1 MKRMFVK
8 SLLMSLFMLVLA
20 ISGSLHAA
28 GVKVSKRMYGKTK
41 TGEKV
46 HEYTLKNKNDITVR
60 LITYGAT
67 MTSLVTPDRDGNLAD
82 IVLGYDDISGYESDP
97 IFSGC
102 IVGRFANRIS
112 NASFELE
119 GKKYELA
126 QNFQGGHH
134 LHGGEVGFNAR
145 IWNSKIIKQSNGSG
159 VAFTLV
165 SPDGEEGYPGRLEV
179 RVKYLLNDNNDLTI
193 DYWASTDKTTHINL
207 TQHSY
212 YNLAGH
218 DSGNVHGH
226 FVRLYCDHY
235 LPVDEHGVPTGEIK
249 SVEGTEFDFRDG
261 ARIDRKVGD
270 GRYDHNYVLATQR
283 PEKPILL
290 ARISEGTSGRG
301 MAVRTDQ
308 PGVQFYTSI
317 HMKETPGKNGAVYN
331 TNQALCLETQHFPDT
346 PNKPNFPTTVLTAGE
361 EFRSRTIHH
370 FYTWQPRN

>member
-1 MKRMFVK
+1 MKRMLVK
-8 SLLMSLFMLVLA
+8 SLLVSLFMLVLA
-20 ISGSLHAA
+20 ISGSLNAA

-97 IFSGC
+97 VFSGC

-145 IWNSKIIKQSNGSG
+145 IWNAKIIKQGNGSG

-235 LPVDEHGVPTGEIK
+235 LPVDEHGVPTGEI
-249 SVEGTEFDFRDG
+249 
-261 ARIDRKVGD
+261 
-270 GRYDHNYVLATQR
+270 
-283 PEKPILL
+283 
-290 ARISEGTSGRG
+290 
-301 MAVRTDQ
+301 
-308 PGVQFYTSI
+308 
-317 HMKETPGKNGAVYN
+317 
-331 TNQALCLETQHFPDT
+331 
-346 PNKPNFPTTVLTAGE
+346 
-361 EFRSRTIHH
+361 
-370 FYTWQPRN
+370 

>member
-8 SLLMSLFMLVLA
+8 SLLLSLFMLVLA

-82 IVLGYDDISGYESDP
+82 IVLGYDDISGYENDP

-134 LHGGEVGFNAR
+134 LHGGEIGFNAR

-290 ARISEGTSGRG
+290 ARVSEGTSGRG

>member
-41 TGEKV
+41 AGEKV

-290 ARISEGTSGRG
+290 ARVSEGTSGRG

>member
-1 MKRMFVK
+1 MKLNLGI
-8 SLLMSLFMLVLA
+8 SWLLIPIFLCAMALSPL
-20 ISGSLHAA
+20 SAA
-28 GVKVSKRMYGKTK
+28 EVKVSKRSFGKTES
-41 TGEKV
+41 GEKV
-46 HEYTLKNKNDITVR
+46 YEYTLKNKNQVTVK

-82 IVLGYDDISGYESDP
+82 IVLGYDDIAGYESDP

-126 QNFQGGHH
+126 QNFSGGHH
-134 LHGGEVGFNAR
+134 LHGGEVGFNAKV
-145 IWNSKIIKQSNGSG
+145 WDATVVKQANGIG

-165 SPDGEEGYPGRLEV
+165 SPDGEEGYPGRLV
-179 RVKYLLNDNNDLTI
+179 IRVKYLLNNNNDLTM
-193 DYWASTDKTTHINL
+193 DYWAKTDKTTHVNL

-218 DSGNVHGH
+218 DRGDVHSH

-235 LPVDEHGVPTGEIK
+235 LPVDEDGVPTGEIK
-249 SVEGTEFDFRDG
+249 SVEGTPFDFRAG
-261 ARIDRKVGD
+261 ARIGRKVAE
-270 GRYDHNYVLATQR
+270 GRYDHNYVLSMER

-290 ARISEGTSGRG
+290 ARVSEGSSGRG

-317 HMKETPGKNGAVYN
+317 HMKETPGKNNAVYN
-331 TNQALCLETQHFPDT
+331 TNQALCLETQHFPDS
-346 PNKPNFPTTVLTAGE
+346 PNKPNFPTTVLKAGE
-361 EFRSRTIHH
+361 EFRSRTVHH
-370 FYTWQPRN
+370 FYTWQPKQ

>member
-82 IVLGYDDISGYESDP
+82 IVLGYDDILGYESDP

-290 ARISEGTSGRG
+290 ARVSEGTSGRG

>member
-82 IVLGYDDISGYESDP
+82 IVLGYDDISGYENDP

-145 IWNSKIIKQSNGSG
+145 IWSSKIIKQSNGSG

-290 ARISEGTSGRG
+290 ARVSEGTSGRG

>member
-1 MKRMFVK
+1 MLVK
-8 SLLMSLFMLVLA
+8 SLLVSLFMLVLA
-20 ISGSLHAA
+20 ISGSLNAA

-145 IWNSKIIKQSNGSG
+145 IWNAKIIKQGNGSG

-290 ARISEGTSGRG
+290 ARVSEGTSGRG

>member
-1 MKRMFVK
+1 MLVK
-8 SLLMSLFMLVLA
+8 SLLVSLFMLVLA
-20 ISGSLHAA
+20 ISGSLNAA

-97 IFSGC
+97 VFSGC

-145 IWNSKIIKQSNGSG
+145 IWNAKIIKQGNGSG

-290 ARISEGTSGRG
+290 ARVSEGTSGRG

>member
-1 MKRMFVK
+1 
-8 SLLMSLFMLVLA
+8 MSLFMLVLA

-41 TGEKV
+41 AGEKV

-145 IWNSKIIKQSNGSG
+145 RWNSKIIKQSNGSG

-290 ARISEGTSGRG
+290 ARVSEGTSGRG

>member
-8 SLLMSLFMLVLA
+8 SLLLSLFMLVLA

-82 IVLGYDDISGYESDP
+82 IVLGYDDISGYENDP

-290 ARISEGTSGRG
+290 ARVSEGTSGRG